1 MEELMNWLIEELMN
15 WLMPNII
22 YFHEI
27 RNVRKKEINGF
38 GFVAVSLHAWMPRI
52 ISDLNYYV

>member
-1 MEELMNWLIEELMN
+1 
-15 WLMPNII
+15 MPNTID
-22 YFHEI
+22 FHEL

-38 GFVAVSLHAWMPRI
+38 GFVAVSFHAWMPRI